1 MNHTFFLFENFSLCI
16 FYAQYKFEFVLGRG
30 GRGRGRLRPDMRSG
44 PTPDQ
49 EIGTNY
55 QKSPRFRNSTNDP
68 QSGNMMKQ
76 ESEQVSA
83 AVGSHSAGPSDLD
96 TRSHNL
102 HREPVRSTV
111 MLLADVVNP
120 TVKNYNAKGSIVIT
134 VGNQGCD
141 GNGEEVTRTIQSKD
155 TDVPGRLSDLKTKTE
170 FLTHAQFSK
179 SPKKGI
185 GSGRIIPPQKG
196 RPVIRG
202 KDASRR
208 IALPKGRRFGSR
220 NSTGESENEEVTIGI
235 AVITTPGD
243 KDELATEAND
253 IIKGAEKVN
262 VIDISVKKGPESP
275 DNAAKSMDLLDGE
288 LEEDDDDDEWEDVE
302 EGSVEIDDNLK
313 RELNKSNE
321 SIHRF
326 IEENTLHPD
335 GTNWNIDVD
344 GDVIPWSEQVD
355 AESQE
360 RHRRENE
367 YLRPSDSFVDTSF
380 QSSCSIV
387 ESPFEQSK
395 YHLTTLF

>member
-1 MNHTFFLFENFSLCI
+1 
-16 FYAQYKFEFVLGRG
+16 
-30 GRGRGRLRPDMRSG
+30 MRSG
-44 PTPDQ
+44 STPDR
-49 EIGTNY
+49 EIGINY
-55 QKSPRFRNSTNDP
+55 QKSSRFRNSPDDQ
-68 QSGNMMKQ
+68 QSGHTMKQ
-76 ESEQVSA
+76 ESEQGSVG
-83 AVGSHSAGPSDLD
+83 VGSHSVGPSDVD
-96 TRSHNL
+96 TLSQNL
-102 HREPVRSTV
+102 HRESVRSTV
-111 MLLADVVNP
+111 MPLADVVVNP
-120 TVKNYNAKGSIVIT
+120 SVKNYNAKGSIIIT

-155 TDVPGRLSDLKTKTE
+155 AGVPDRLSDLKTKTE
-170 FLTHAQFSK
+170 FLTHVQFSK

-185 GSGRIIPPQKG
+185 GSGRIIPPQKV
-196 RPVIRG
+196 RPAIRG

-208 IALPKGRRFGSR
+208 MAPPKGRRFGSR
-220 NSTGESENEEVTIGI
+220 HSTGESESEEVTIGI

-262 VIDISVKKGPESP
+262 VIDISVKKGLEAP
-275 DNAAKSMDLLDGE
+275 DNAAKTMELLEGE

-344 GDVIPWSEQVD
+344 GDVMPWSEQVD

-367 YLRPSDSFVDTSF
+367 YLKPSDSFVDF

-387 ESPFEQSK
+387 ESPLEQSK
-395 YHLTTLF
+395 YQLRM